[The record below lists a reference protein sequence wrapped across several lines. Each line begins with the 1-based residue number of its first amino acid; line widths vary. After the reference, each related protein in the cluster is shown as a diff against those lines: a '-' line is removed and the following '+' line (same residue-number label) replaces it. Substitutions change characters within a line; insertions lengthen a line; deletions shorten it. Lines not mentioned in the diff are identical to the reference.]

1 MGVSM
6 VALTPSLPKF
16 EFKLWHKIKS
26 AYETAIN
33 LETAYIYDYD
43 YQNVFIAQLERKVL
57 FEYFDKYCRYVPD
70 IDYSKQISAF
80 LGGLSTGM
88 FGYLV
93 GYFLGNIVTSVL
105 FAFLFSFIG
114 IPLGFFLLS
123 PLIARKPIWLVA
135 KNKGNLSA
143 IVHSRIGSHEVDSK
157 AVTPEIIF
165 HIMEGK
171 DAEEIFRG
179 RMSNYQK
186 IAIGTLVVLA
196 VSCLIALFLF
206 VGAFGT
212 GG

>member
-1 MGVSM
+1 MNKKVEEN
-6 VALTPSLPKF
+6 K
-16 EFKLWHKIKS
+16 KKIDIKK
-26 AYETAIN
+26 E
-33 LETAYIYDYD
+33 
-43 YQNVFIAQLERKVL
+43 
-57 FEYFDKYCRYVPD
+57 DK
-70 IDYSKQISAF
+70 
-80 LGGLSTGM
+80 
-88 FGYLV
+88 
-93 GYFLGNIVTSVL
+93 
-105 FAFLFSFIG
+105 
-114 IPLGFFLLS
+114 
-123 PLIARKPIWLVA
+123 
-135 KNKGNLSA
+135 
-143 IVHSRIGSHEVDSK
+143 VDSK